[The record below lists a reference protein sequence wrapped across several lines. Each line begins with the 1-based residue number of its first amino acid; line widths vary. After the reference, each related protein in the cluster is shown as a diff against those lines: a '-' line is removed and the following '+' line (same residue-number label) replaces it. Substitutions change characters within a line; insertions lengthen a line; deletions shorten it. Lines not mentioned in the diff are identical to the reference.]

1 MSLDRHVFISY
12 AHIDNQPLT
21 PEQKGWVTVFQ
32 GTLQTM
38 LSQRMGAKA
47 QIWKDEKLS
56 GNDIFSNEI
65 LDQLP
70 KTATLIS
77 VLTPRYVNS
86 EWCIKEINE
95 FCNAA
100 QHNGG
105 LVVKNKSRVFVVIKT
120 PVDKKVSLP
129 SIVNTVLGYEFYDL
143 DDGNTPRELDP
154 AFGEK
159 ARQDFLRKTN
169 KLAWDIG
176 QLLPEIIPTPP
187 NDTPV
192 KDKTA
197 PKPTIYLAECSRER
211 RDAREALEDELR
223 RHRYAVLPDRP
234 LPSDEA
240 EYVAEVERLLAICG
254 FSIHLI
260 GTGYG
265 LVPDGPSQKSV
276 VILQNELAVKRART
290 SALRRV
296 IWLPAGTQSEHVA
309 QQSFIAALQRDAETQ
324 FRADLVSGDLESL
337 KGVIYAALKKLEQP
351 AQAKPAEQAA
361 TDGDRKLIYILCDAK
376 DRNETIPL
384 FNFLKGRRFDVRLPV
399 FAGNAAQVREANQE
413 LSTICDASLLFYGA
427 GDEAW
432 KYHQQ
437 NELRKTRSARCERS
451 MLAEYIYLANPIA
464 DDKTFLL
471 NTNEPNV
478 IDGLKGFSEA
488 SMQPFLQAVETSGA
502 NR

>member
-1 MSLDRHVFISY
+1 MNLDRHVFISY
-12 AHIDNQPLT
+12 AHIDNQPWT
-21 PEQKGWVTVFQ
+21 AEQKGWVTMFQ

-47 QIWKDEKLS
+47 KIWKDEKLR
-56 GNDIFSNEI
+56 GNDIFSKEI

-70 KTATLIS
+70 KTASLIS

-86 EWCIKEINE
+86 EWCVREINE

-100 QHNGG
+100 QQTGG
-105 LVVKNKSRVFVVIKT
+105 LVVNNKSRVLSVIKT
-120 PVDKKVSLP
+120 PVGKKDSLP
-129 SIVNTVLGYEFYDL
+129 PIVNTVLGYEFYDL
-143 DDGNTPRELDP
+143 DDDNTPRELDP

-159 ARQDFLRKTN
+159 SRQEFLRKTN
-169 KLAWDIG
+169 RIAWDIAE
-176 QLLPEIIPTPP
+176 LLAQMAAMSL
-187 NDTPV
+187 NDEPA
-192 KDKTA
+192 KDKVT
-197 PKPTIYLAECSRER
+197 PKPTVYLAECSRDR
-211 RDAREALEDELR
+211 RGAREVLEDELK
-223 RHRYAVLPDRP
+223 RHGYAVLPDRP

-240 EYVAEVERLLAICG
+240 EYVAEVERNLAASR

-276 VILQNELAVKRART
+276 VAIQNELAVKRAR
-290 SALRRV
+290 SGLLRRV
-296 IWLPAGTQSEHVA
+296 IWLPEGTQSEHAA
-309 QQSFIAALQRDAETQ
+309 QQSFIAALHRDAEAQ
-324 FRADLVSGDLESL
+324 FGADLVTGDLESL
-337 KGVIYAALKKLEQP
+337 KGAIHAELKKLDQP
-351 AQAKPAEQAA
+351 EQAKPAKQADTGSA
-361 TDGDRKLIYILCDAK
+361 RKLIYILCDVK

-384 FNFLKGRRFDVRLPV
+384 LKFLKARGFEVKLPV
-399 FAGNAAQVREANQE
+399 FMGNAAEVREANQE
-413 LSTICDASLLFYGA
+413 LSTICDAVLLFYGA

-437 NELRKTRSARCERS
+437 NELRKTRSARRDKS
-451 MLAEYIYLANPIA
+451 TWAEYIYLASPIA

-488 SMQPFLQAVETSGA
+488 SLEPFLQAVEASGA